1 MPKDLKRVVDG
12 RCVPRQRS
20 WENAMNRNSL
30 KQRLVLITLAA
41 LASTCTFA
49 LMVLAPLAAGGGL
62 A

>member
-1 MPKDLKRVVDG
+1 M
-12 RCVPRQRS
+12 
-20 WENAMNRNSL
+20 ENAMNRNSL